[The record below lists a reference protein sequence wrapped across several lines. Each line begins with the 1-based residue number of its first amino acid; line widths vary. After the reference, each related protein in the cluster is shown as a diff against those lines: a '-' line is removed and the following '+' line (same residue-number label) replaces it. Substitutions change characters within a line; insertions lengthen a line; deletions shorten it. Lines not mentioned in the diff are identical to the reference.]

1 MNGTHIGPV
10 SGVRSGPR
18 PSPAPVRD
26 RPTELIRPV
35 HDDSDADDLLTRPIS
50 KADVDSAVRSRPAPT
65 SDDPVTRAWKAPDKD
80 TPDTGSRSDREGGPP
95 TLVGSAPPGAEA
107 WHRRRVEAA
116 RPGAAPPPNAG
127 PVRPDEPPA
136 GLGTSGPQPPV
147 TEDPPVGEASGEQDS
162 GQQSGARRRVVES
175 AGQAWAAV
183 VAQWIAGA
191 MSGAVLWVAFR
202 FLWRSLPV
210 VALAAAALVT
220 AGLVVIVRALLH
232 NDDRRTTLFA
242 VGVGLLL
249 TVSPAIL
256 ALVGR

>member
-1 MNGTHIGPV
+1 MGSAATSATQAIPGL
-10 SGVRSGPR
+10 GKETAD
-18 PSPAPVRD
+18 SP
-26 RPTELIRPV
+26 
-35 HDDSDADDLLTRPIS
+35 
-50 KADVDSAVRSRPAPT
+50 SRPDLDAGPAT
-65 SDDPVTRAWKAPDKD
+65 MIG
-80 TPDTGSRSDREGGPP
+80 TP
-95 TLVGSAPPGAEA
+95 PPGAEA

-116 RPGAAPPPNAG
+116 RPNAAPAPPDGSG

-136 GLGTSGPQPPV
+136 GLGESGPQPKPV
-147 TEDPPVGEASGEQDS
+147 DTASESTPGPGGDQGTD
-162 GQQSGARRRVVES
+162 GAGTGSRVVES
-175 AGQAWAAV
+175 ASQAWAAV

-191 MSGAVLWVAFR
+191 VSGAVLWVAFR

-232 NDDRRTTLFA
+232 NDDKRTTIFA
-242 VGVGLLL
+242 VIVGLLL